1 MKFPLLFI
9 IVTLALIGCGK
20 REESPKDAKSKIV
33 AQKVSIPQ
41 NLIDE
46 FSGEKSLKEIKTLT
60 SFGPRP
66 PESEGYRKSLAYLEK
81 KLGALGW
88 KTHQQKFSAV
98 TPVGQVKFT
107 NLIARFSPE
116 KEVDWNSS
124 VPFILGSHLDT
135 KRFHSITFLGVNDSG
150 SSTGVLVEM
159 ARVLSRA
166 PEAAGQ
172 IELVFFDGEE
182 AFLTNIDPK
191 RDGLYGSRYYA
202 AELNRRTS
210 QPEAGIVLDLVGD
223 MRVPLLIGL
232 DSTKSLRTQAIN
244 AAKKLKFTPK
254 NIQMAPSPIIDDH
267 LPLLTRGNL
276 ATLHLIGDFNKM
288 PYWHTK
294 DDTLEQISS
303 EALAQAGRLTMRI
316 LVQLT
321 SESGR

>member
-1 MKFPLLFI
+1 MKLPLLFI
-9 IVTLALIGCGK
+9 ALALVGCEKPEGAPEDTK
-20 REESPKDAKSKIV
+20 NKIV
-33 AQKVSIPQ
+33 VPTVSIPQ
-41 NLIDE
+41 GLVDE
-46 FSGEKSLKEIKTLT
+46 FSGVKALEEIKTLT

-66 PESEGYRKSLAYLEK
+66 PESEGYRKSLAHLEK
-81 KLGALGW
+81 TLGGLGW
-88 KTHQQKFSAV
+88 KTHQQKFSAP
-98 TPVGQVKFT
+98 TPVGKVNFT
-107 NLIARFSPE
+107 NLIARFSPD

-124 VPFILGSHLDT
+124 VPFVLGSHLDT
-135 KRFHSITFLGVNDSG
+135 KRYHSIIFLGVNDSG
-150 SSTGVLVEM
+150 SSTGVLVEI
-159 ARVLSRA
+159 ARILSQA
-166 PEAAGQ
+166 AEAAGQ

-232 DSTKSLRTQAIN
+232 DSTKSLRSQAIN
-244 AAKKLKFTPK
+244 AANKLKLTAK
-254 NIQMAPSPIIDDH
+254 DIQMAPSPIIDDH

-294 DDTLEQISS
+294 DDTLEQISA
-303 EALAQAGRLTMRI
+303 EALAQAGKLTMQI

-321 SESGR
+321 SKSGR